1 MRLKTGLVMVLQ
13 TILSLLCANRFVFRT
28 KHRAF
33 REPLENPALEID
45 KDLPSLLIII
55 D

>member
-13 TILSLLCANRFVFRT
+13 AILSLLCANRT
-28 KHRAF
+28 KYRAF

-45 KDLPSLLIII
+45 KDLPSLLIITDQI
-55 D
+55 